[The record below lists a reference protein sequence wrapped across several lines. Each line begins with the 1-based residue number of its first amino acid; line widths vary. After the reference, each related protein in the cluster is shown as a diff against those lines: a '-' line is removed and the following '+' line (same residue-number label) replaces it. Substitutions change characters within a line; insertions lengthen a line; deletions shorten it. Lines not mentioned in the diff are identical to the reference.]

1 MLLRGCKKLIPNLEI
16 ALDTLRA
23 DESIANAIHFTKEGD
38 TTQSPLVNSVYKLL
52 ENDISQME
60 ESLSQLSCAQKHYIQ
75 GITILSPRLQNMN
88 VNAIRQIPRLEDI
101 EKLKYDLK
109 QTEDNLKNSYNE
121 VCSRNKKIRKLE
133 GLIANCS
140 CSDPKEFRIP
150 LMNS

>member
-1 MLLRGCKKLIPNLEI
+1 MQIIPQMLEDLSQRRSMLLRGCKKLIPNLEI

-88 VNAIRQIPRLEDI
+88 VMFKRPADDLLTTIPEC
-101 EKLKYDLK
+101 
-109 QTEDNLKNSYNE
+109 SNE
-121 VCSRNKKIRKLE
+121 
-133 GLIANCS
+133 
-140 CSDPKEFRIP
+140 P
-150 LMNS
+150 LHMQVTQLP